1 MSEPRFPGSP
11 YGWGIATRAL
21 AGEEESGDLSF
32 FAARSDGVLAAV
44 VDGLGHGSEAAVAA
58 RTAVDVLAEGV
69 EEDLGELVV
78 RCHRALR
85 HTRGAVMAIVVAHPQ
100 GALTWTGVGNVE
112 SVIVRGP
119 RSGKTAREHGLSL
132 AGVLG
137 MQIPK
142 VQPRTVR
149 LSPGD
154 EVVLATDGIRQSFI
168 DDLRVGAPQR
178 IADDILQRYSTGHD
192 DALVVVGRYQG
203 EAT

>member
-1 MSEPRFPGSP
+1 VSEPSLPEGP
-11 YGWGIATRAL
+11 YDWGVAARAL

-32 FAARSDGVLAAV
+32 FAPRSDGVLAAV

-58 RTAVDVLAEGV
+58 RSAVEVLADGA
-69 EEDLGELVV
+69 EEELDELVV

-85 HTRGAVMAIVVAHPQ
+85 HTRGAVMAILVAHPQ

-112 SVIVRGP
+112 SVIVRGA
-119 RSGKTAREHGLSL
+119 RSETTAREHGLSL

-142 VQPRTVR
+142 VQPRTV
-149 LSPGD
+149 LLAPGD

-178 IADDILQRYSTGHD
+178 IADDILERYATGHD

-203 EAT
+203 TAT